1 MLEKEIVK
9 GLSIFRKERKPFTV
23 SSLSKTI
30 SIDDESKG
38 ELIKFVSSLKKAGF
52 LHEGNK
58 KRLHIN
64 QNKKWIFGE
73 FLRHKDGYGFVNAE
87 EVTVFVPSQS
97 MKDAMHKDF
106 VLIEVVSEGTPNA
119 IGCVAS
125 VLSRPQ
131 EIMTG
136 VFQLIEAEGSGFV
149 ICDNPAVDDV
159 YIPVDKVKG
168 AAMYD
173 RVRFRVTKG
182 PKQARKAEGEI
193 IDILNEIQMDED
205 LFEKITEDRGI
216 PVNFTT
222 KTMKEVEGMKF
233 PYALDNRLDLQDQ
246 LIFTIDGADSKDL
259 DDAVS
264 IKRIGKDMI
273 ELGVHIADVSHY
285 VKEGGSIDKEAYNR
299 GISVYFPDKVVPM
312 LPTKLSNDLCSLI
325 PNEGK
330 LALSVFMQID
340 CIGDVKSYRF
350 AETVIHS
357 KCRFT
362 YERVTEFLEGR
373 AADPFDI
380 YTPVAS
386 DKTLLIEAL
395 FLLKDLSILMRNK
408 RFDRGALDFHRAE
421 AKIVVGDDGKLN
433 IKNRES
439 NIGHKMIEE
448 AMLLCN
454 ETVAKH
460 FSKTKLPFLYRVH
473 NPPGVEKMD
482 LFKEYVIRNGY
493 ECSISSDV
501 QPKELQTFIAAFKE
515 KPVHKSFEFFL
526 LRCMNQAQYKSVCEG
541 HFGLAATDYCHFT
554 SPIRR
559 YPDLMIH
566 RVLKAQ
572 LCSQLHS
579 GLVHEWENK
588 IEEMAKHCSK
598 RERVA
603 DKAEEDYF
611 NVQKLEW
618 ANEHRGEL
626 MTAYIREINKYSI
639 EVVLDNNVLVMV
651 RNDVNATEVNDDL
664 TELQMD
670 NVTLKLGDEVVVEIV
685 HTDVVTKD
693 IIARIVGIV

>member
-1 MLEKEIVK
+1 MLDRKIVE
-9 GLSIFRKERKPFTV
+9 GLSIFRKENKPFTV

-30 SIDDESKG
+30 SIDVESKG
-38 ELIKFVSSLKKAGF
+38 ELRKILSSLKKAGF

-64 QNKKWIFGE
+64 QSKQWVFGE
-73 FLRHKDGYGFVNAE
+73 FLRHKDGYGFVNTE
-87 EVTVFVPSQS
+87 EITVFIPSQS
-97 MKDAMHKDF
+97 TKDAMHKDF
-106 VLIEVVSEGTPNA
+106 VLIEVISEGTPNA
-119 IGCVAS
+119 IGCVAA
-125 VLSRPQ
+125 VLNRPQ

-136 VFQLIEAEGSGFV
+136 VFQLMEEGSGFV

-159 YIPVDKVKG
+159 YIPVDKVKD
-168 AAMYD
+168 AVMYD
-173 RVRFRVTKG
+173 RVRFRVIKG
-182 PKQARKAEGEI
+182 PKKSRKAEGEVV
-193 IDILNEIQMDED
+193 DILNEIQMDED
-205 LFEKITEDRGI
+205 LFEQITEDRGI
-216 PVNFTT
+216 PVDFTA
-222 KTMKEVEGMKF
+222 KTMKEVEGLKF
-233 PYALDNRLDLQDQ
+233 PYVLDNRLNLQDQ

-264 IKRIGKDMI
+264 IKKIGNDMI

-299 GISVYFPDKVVPM
+299 GVSVYFPDKVIPM
-312 LPTKLSNDLCSLI
+312 LPTKLSNDLCSLN
-325 PNEGK
+325 PNDDK

-340 CIGDVKSYRF
+340 RIGDVKSYRF
-350 AETVIHS
+350 AETIIRS

-362 YERVTEFLEGR
+362 YEQVTEFLEGR
-373 AADPFDI
+373 ATEPFDV
-380 YTPVAS
+380 YLPAES
-386 DKTLLIEAL
+386 DKDLLIEAL
-395 FLLKDLSILMRNK
+395 FLLKDLSVLMRNK
-408 RFDRGALDFHRAE
+408 RFERGALDFHRAE
-421 AKIVVGDDGKLN
+421 AKIVVTDDGKIEIN
-433 IKNRES
+433 NRQS

-473 NPPGVEKMD
+473 NSPATEKMD
-482 LFKEYVIRNGY
+482 LFKGFVIRNGY

-572 LCSQLHS
+572 LRSQLHS
-579 GLVHEWENK
+579 GLINEWENK
-588 IEEMAKHCSK
+588 VEEMAKHCSK
-598 RERVA
+598 RERIA

-618 ANEHRGEL
+618 ANDHRGEL
-626 MTAYIREINKYSI
+626 MTAYIREINKYTI
-639 EVVLDNNVLVMV
+639 EAVLENNVLVVV
-651 RNDVNATEVNDDL
+651 RNDINTTDVNDDL
-664 TELQMD
+664 TELRME
-670 NVTLKLGDEVVVEIV
+670 NVTLKLGDKVVVEIV
-685 HTDVVTKD
+685 HTDVVTKE
-693 IIARIVGIV
+693 IIASIVGIV